1 MAKIGRNDPCPCGSS
16 KKYKQCCLAKDE
28 AAARAA
34 APPPPE
40 PSPRRA
46 GRVVFPQDDDDV
58 DLLTEASNAVIA
70 LIRAGDIDAAEQGF
84 YAQTVEI
91 VHYPVG
97 SICYR
102 RFVVASRASRS
113 MGWRGPWNAYRPR
126 KRMLCQATGEIFCS
140 RVIAALLPAAQCR
153 SSTAESRMEL

>member
-70 LIRAGDIDAAEQGF
+70 LIRAGDIDAAEQAAHQLLERYPEVHDGF
-84 YAQTVEI
+84 DRLGMVCEAKGENGKAADY
-91 VHYPVG
+91 
-97 SICYR
+97 YR
-102 RFVVASRASRS
+102 RAMAFIQEHSDDDDGGPNELVATYQRLIDRLD
-113 MGWRGPWNAYRPR
+113 PP
-126 KRMLCQATGEIFCS
+126 Q
-140 RVIAALLPAAQCR
+140 VPAG
-153 SSTAESRMEL
+153 

>member
-70 LIRAGDIDAAEQGF
+70 LIRAGDIDAAEQAAHQLLGRYPEVHDGF
-84 YAQTVEI
+84 DRLGMVCEAKGENGKAADY
-91 VHYPVG
+91 
-97 SICYR
+97 YR
-102 RFVVASRASRS
+102 RAMAFIQEHGDDDDGGPNELVATYQRLIDRL
-113 MGWRGPWNAYRPR
+113 GPP
-126 KRMLCQATGEIFCS
+126 Q
-140 RVIAALLPAAQCR
+140 VPAG
-153 SSTAESRMEL
+153 

>member
-34 APPPPE
+34 APPPPA
-40 PSPRRA
+40 PTPRRA

-70 LIRAGDIDAAEQGF
+70 LIRAGDIDAAEQAAHQLLERYPEVHDGF
-84 YAQTVEI
+84 DRLGMVCEAKGENGKAADY
-91 VHYPVG
+91 
-97 SICYR
+97 YR
-102 RFVVASRASRS
+102 RAMAFIQEHGDDDDGGPNELVATYQRLIDRLD
-113 MGWRGPWNAYRPR
+113 PP
-126 KRMLCQATGEIFCS
+126 Q
-140 RVIAALLPAAQCR
+140 VPAG
-153 SSTAESRMEL
+153 